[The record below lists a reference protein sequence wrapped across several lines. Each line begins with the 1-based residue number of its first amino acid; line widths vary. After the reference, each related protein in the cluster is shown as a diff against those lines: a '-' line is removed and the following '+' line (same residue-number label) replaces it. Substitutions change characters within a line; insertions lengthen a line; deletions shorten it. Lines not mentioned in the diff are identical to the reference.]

1 MINLPGPR
9 KERSNDDARRGIPMT
24 APEVRWVIDQL
35 EAQNPNKNAR
45 RRLAELALDRPNI
58 TPEGKDV
65 YREYLALL
73 K

>member
-1 MINLPGPR
+1 MISLPGPR
-9 KERSNDDARRGIPMT
+9 KERSNDDARCGIPMT
-24 APEVRWVIDQL
+24 APEVRWFIDQL
-35 EAQNPNKNAR
+35 EAHNPNKKAR
-45 RRLAELALDRPNI
+45 RRMAELALERPNI